1 MIIPFFIPHA
11 GCPHQCVFCNQ
22 KKITG
27 EQKRPDPAS
36 ISVKIEIFLNTSAQ
50 SSKAKAV
57 IPGVTRNPAPIKN
70 PLDSRLR
77 GNDEQCKKDVHV
89 AFYGGSFTAL
99 PFEQQQSYLG
109 AVEPFISSGRING
122 IRLSTRPDC
131 INREIL
137 ALLREYHVKTIE
149 LGAQSMDDHVLAR
162 SGRGHT
168 ASDTVNAVGLLKECG
183 FVIGLQ
189 LMPGLPGDSA
199 EGFHQSVAQVIALKP
214 DFVRLYPVLVIKGTP
229 LEELYNTGRYTPLSL
244 DDAISLCHSA
254 LMSFEQAGIEAIR
267 IGLQPTEELERPGTI
282 LAGPYHPAFG
292 QLVESSLFL
301 EKMRLILKNRKEGN
315 TTVVILVNPGD
326 LSNAIG
332 QKRSNIRTLQ
342 KEFRL
347 NTLRIMPDPSLP
359 LKTAKIL

>member
-22 KKITG
+22 KNITG
-27 EQKRPDPAS
+27 QKKPVDIAAIP
-36 ISVKIEIFLNTSAQ
+36 VKISQYLSTGTVGESAQ
-50 SSKAKAV
+50 
-57 IPGVTRNPAPIKN
+57 I
-70 PLDSRLR
+70 
-77 GNDEQCKKDVHV
+77 

-99 PFEQQQSYLG
+99 PMEIQREYL
-109 AVEPFISSGRING
+109 AAARPSILNG
-122 IRLSTRPDC
+122 QVGSIRLSTRPDC
-131 INREIL
+131 ISRDIL
-137 ALLREYHVKTIE
+137 LLLREYDVRTIE
-149 LGAQSMDDHVLAR
+149 LGAQSMDDDVLAR

-183 FVIGLQ
+183 FGIGLQ

-199 EGFHQSVAQVIALKP
+199 EGFHKSVAQVIALKP

-229 LEELYNTGRYTPLSL
+229 LEELYNAERYTPLSL
-244 DDAISLCHSA
+244 DDAISLCHGA
-254 LMSFEQAGIEAIR
+254 LMRFEQAVIEVIR

-282 LAGPYHPAFG
+282 LAGPYHPAFR

-359 LKTAKIL
+359 LKVAKIL